1 MTIRTKRLVWALAV
15 TTALLTVTVA
25 AIMYVYG
32 LPPGIASLFSRAVA
46 EPTPEDYAVYSAFVD
61 GFFSSNQPFRAD
73 QSINQDNVVYIVGET
88 RQMRSPGSVLPLDVI
103 ALGPND
109 MGEDFFRQN
118 TQAWHLQPRFHT
130 RLKVLLVGGD
140 MVHRARLFGME
151 ELFEQPK
158 KGEALKWLPHA
169 SPAGPFP
176 DDPRVSG
183 VLQLSRAGFN
193 RRGTL
198 ALLNYSYR
206 CGVLCGQSGWVVLQA
221 AGGTWCIK
229 QFGSGVVY

>member
-1 MTIRTKRLVWALAV
+1 MAVRTKRLVWAMAA
-15 TTALLTVTVA
+15 TTALVA
-25 AIMYVYG
+25 VIVVAIVYLCG
-32 LPPGIASLFSRAVA
+32 LPPAASLLRRPVA

-73 QSINQDNVVYIVGET
+73 QSISQDNVVYIVGET
-88 RQMRSPGSVLPLDVI
+88 RQMRSPGSILPLEVV

-109 MGEDFFRQN
+109 MGDDFFRQN
-118 TQAWHLQPRFHT
+118 THTWLLQPRFHT
-130 RLKVLLVGGD
+130 KLRVVLVGSD
-140 MVHRARLFGME
+140 MAHRAASFGTE

-158 KGEALKWLPHA
+158 KGEELKWLPQA

-176 DDPRVSG
+176 DNPRVSG

-193 RRGTL
+193 WRGTQ

-206 CGVLCGQSGWVVLQA
+206 CGVLCGQSGWVVLQG
-221 AGGTWCIK
+221 AGGDWRIK